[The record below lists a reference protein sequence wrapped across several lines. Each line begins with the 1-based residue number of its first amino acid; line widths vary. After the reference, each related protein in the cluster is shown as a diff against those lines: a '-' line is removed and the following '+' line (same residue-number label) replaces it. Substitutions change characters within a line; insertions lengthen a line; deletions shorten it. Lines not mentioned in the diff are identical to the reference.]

1 MGEGG
6 RQRGR
11 RKRVKRGKVG
21 MAKLYS
27 GKFMRKVGEEKV
39 WQCNRGGRDGVYE
52 RENIG
57 RGK

>member
-1 MGEGG
+1 
-6 RQRGR
+6 
-11 RKRVKRGKVG
+11 

-39 WQCNRGGRDGVYE
+39 WQCNIGGRDGVYE

-57 RGK
+57 RGKKTSTSPTT